1 MLPPYMDALRRENI
15 GTTVVWC
22 SKDGLSANI
31 SHGSSTR
38 SVLNQGLPELCSLI
52 SIDKTQIICKYRG
65 AMLVAFRVYVNDQ
78 LFQLAFAIIEG
89 EKNDN
94 WDRFMACIRARVM
107 QRPDLCVISDRH
119 KDIIMVMN
127 NEHLGSHP
135 GHASHHFCVQYL
147 ASYFHSRFHDKSL
160 KMLTVWATYEQQP
173 TILVWNG
180 ALGSN
185 LDARA
190 WLRAIPEISGLYVT
204 KALCKVFERW
214 PIY

>member
-1 MLPPYMDALRRENI
+1 
-15 GTTVVWC
+15 
-22 SKDGLSANI
+22 
-31 SHGSSTR
+31 
-38 SVLNQGLPELCSLI
+38 
-52 SIDKTQIICKYRG
+52 
-65 AMLVAFRVYVNDQ
+65 MLVAFRVYVNDQ

-160 KMLTVWATYEQQP
+160 KMLTVRATYEQQP
-173 TILVWNG
+173 TNSCMEW
-180 ALGSN
+180 ST
-185 LDARA
+185 
-190 WLRAIPEISGLYVT
+190 WLKFGREGVVAGHSRD
-204 KALCKVFERW
+204 KWALCHKGFM
-214 PIY
+214 